1 MTSPTED
8 GILLR
13 LDKYL
18 SDSGKYTRSESSR
31 LIRQGKVTADGVVI
45 RDPAIKVDESTVR
58 VAVDGITVSYSKY
71 NYLMLNKPQG
81 TVCTTDS
88 GDERSVMQLVPK
100 YYSGRGAFPC
110 GRLDIDT
117 TGLVIITDDGP
128 LAHALLSPKHHC
140 EKKYRFSCISLTD
153 DQIKLLENGLEFSDF
168 TSKPCSVDRMS
179 PQSGTIT
186 ITEGK
191 YHQIKRM
198 FLAVGSE
205 ITELERISFAGIDID
220 TSLGRGEWR
229 ELTDDEINILH
240 KNAAQGIS

>member
-1 MTSPTED
+1 
-8 GILLR
+8 
-13 LDKYL
+13 
-18 SDSGKYTRSESSR
+18 
-31 LIRQGKVTADGVVI
+31 
-45 RDPAIKVDESTVR
+45 
-58 VAVDGITVSYSKY
+58 
-71 NYLMLNKPQG
+71 
-81 TVCTTDS
+81 
-88 GDERSVMQLVPK
+88 
-100 YYSGRGAFPC
+100 
-110 GRLDIDT
+110 
-117 TGLVIITDDGP
+117 
-128 LAHALLSPKHHC
+128 
-140 EKKYRFSCISLTD
+140 
-153 DQIKLLENGLEFSDF
+153 
-168 TSKPCSVDRMS
+168 MS